1 MPVARQFVP
10 NALPLL
16 RERVPDAVFPSTMPS
31 TCATPPV
38 SRVLSMTKEPFW
50 IGAPPSRIVFS

>member
-1 MPVARQFVP
+1 
-10 NALPLL
+10 
-16 RERVPDAVFPSTMPS
+16 VPDAVFPSTMPS

-38 SRVLSMTKEPFW
+38 SRVLSMTKEPFS